1 MAAFFFIC
9 LLKFCKIL
17 LYFIYQ
23 INRQMKR
30 LNKEYKL
37 DVCNHINL
45 KYGTVNRNNPQVI
58 YVSGKCWISPLRK
71 MDYSSVFNEIEKNMR
86 KNIKTFL
93 TDGVNFENKYILD
106 FDINVDNL
114 SPNEKK
120 FLSFDF
126 YLRQN
131 DKNKKELSALKDVF
145 NRKISTIANNL
156 VYMFKENDFTVNKTK
171 K

>member
-1 MAAFFFIC
+1 
-9 LLKFCKIL
+9 
-17 LYFIYQ
+17 
-23 INRQMKR
+23 MKR

-37 DVCNHINL
+37 DVCSHIKL

-58 YVSGKCWISPLRK
+58 YVSGKCWVSPLRK
-71 MDYSSVFNEIEKNMR
+71 MDYTSVFNEAEKNMR

-93 TDGVNFENKYILD
+93 IDGVNFEDKYILD
-106 FDINVDNL
+106 FDINIDNI
-114 SPNEKK
+114 SPSEKK

-126 YLRQN
+126 YLKQN
-131 DKNKKELSALKDVF
+131 EKNKKELSAFKDVF

-156 VYMFKENDFTVNKTK
+156 VYVLKKNDFTVNKTK

>member
-1 MAAFFFIC
+1 
-9 LLKFCKIL
+9 
-17 LYFIYQ
+17 
-23 INRQMKR
+23 MKR

-37 DVCNHINL
+37 DVCSHIKL

-58 YVSGKCWISPLRK
+58 YVSGKCWVSQLRK
-71 MDYSSVFNEIEKNMR
+71 MDYTSVFNEAEKNMR

-93 TDGVNFENKYILD
+93 IDGVNFEDKYILD
-106 FDINVDNL
+106 FDINIDNI

-126 YLRQN
+126 YLKQN
-131 DKNKKELSALKDVF
+131 EKNKKELSAFKDVF
-145 NRKISTIANNL
+145 NREISTIVNNL
-156 VYMFKENDFTVNKTK
+156 VYVLKENDFTVNKTK